1 MLSLLATKC
10 IVLVLMTVL
19 TLSACFLPVLVR
31 RVAAKALRQNGMK
44 MFMSGCLCFGGGVLL
59 ATVFLH
65 LLPETRDSF
74 DKAAA
79 MGFIPDMT
87 YPMTELVV
95 CLGFFF
101 VYVVEEVV
109 HSCVGRGGAGG
120 GHSHGHGHS
129 HLGPLQADP
138 APALARPRVKETAID
153 GDDATLEKFL
163 PEEEGAAV
171 TVTAAAS
178 EAKVATLRAVMVV
191 VALSLH
197 SIMEGLAL
205 GLVHSNKEVWM
216 LFGAL
221 SAHKLIIA
229 FCMAME
235 LLSTDV
241 SRVAFFVS
249 LTIFSVASPLG
260 GLAGTLLVSLTTQ
273 TTAVGL
279 LVPTVLH
286 GLSAGTLLYV
296 TFCEILER
304 ERGDPNNPTVKM
316 LGLVGGFLLMAG
328 LQVLDIL
335 YAPQEDAGLPS
346 DPCSAAASPVPVYN
360 PMPAPYQPGQEY

>member
-1 MLSLLATKC
+1 MMNGDDDGDEVMS
-10 IVLVLMTVL
+10 
-19 TLSACFLPVLVR
+19 
-31 RVAAKALRQNGMK
+31 VASPQ

-65 LLPETRDSF
+65 LLPETRVSF
-74 DKAAA
+74 ERATKK
-79 MGFIPDMT
+79 GFLPPMP
-87 YPMTELVV
+87 YPLTELVV

-101 VYVVEEVV
+101 VYIVEEVV
-109 HSCVGRGGAGG
+109 HSCVGHGG
-120 GHSHGHGHS
+120 GGDDHGDHNHHS
-129 HLGPLQADP
+129 HLGNLPSDP
-138 APALARPRVKETAID
+138 AHAKPKVKETDID
-153 GDDATLEKFL
+153 ADEDSLDKFL
-163 PEEEGAAV
+163 PQGEAADV
-171 TVTAAAS
+171 
-178 EAKVATLRAVMVV
+178 EAKAAGAVAKMAMLRAVMVV

-235 LLSTDV
+235 LLSTGV
-241 SRVAFFVS
+241 SRLAFFIS

-260 GLAGTLLVSLTTQ
+260 GLAGTLVVSLTSED
-273 TTAVGL
+273 TAMGA

-304 ERGDPNNPTVKM
+304 ERASPQHSITKM
-316 LGLVGGFLLMAG
+316 LGLLGGFLLMAG
-328 LQVLDIL
+328 LQVLDEL
-335 YAPQEDAGLPS
+335 FAPKEEGEPDIAVTTT
-346 DPCSAAASPVPVYN
+346 AAAAAAAAPASSVLLSTVIPVYN
-360 PMPAPYQPGQEY
+360 PEPAPYQP

>member
-1 MLSLLATKC
+1 
-10 IVLVLMTVL
+10 
-19 TLSACFLPVLVR
+19 
-31 RVAAKALRQNGMK
+31 

-74 DKAAA
+74 HKAATE
-79 MGFIPDMT
+79 GFIPDMA

-109 HSCVGRGGAGG
+109 HSCLGRGAGDG

-129 HLGPLQADP
+129 HLGPLQADS
-138 APALARPRVKETAID
+138 APSPARPRVKETAID

-163 PEEEGAAV
+163 PEEEEGAAV
-171 TVTAAAS
+171 AVTAAAA
-178 EAKVATLRAVMVV
+178 EGKVATLRAVMVV

-273 TTAVGL
+273 TTAAGL

-328 LQVLDIL
+328 LQVLDIM

-346 DPCSAAASPVPVYN
+346 DPCSVLASPLPAYSPEPVPYH
-360 PMPAPYQPGQEY
+360 PGQNY

>member
-87 YPMTELVV
+87 YP
-95 CLGFFF
+95 
-101 VYVVEEVV
+101 YD
-109 HSCVGRGGAGG
+109 GAAIWVRCK
-120 GHSHGHGHS
+120 
-129 HLGPLQADP
+129 PIP